1 MKRWQGSLGRESV
14 DTAPTAADFP
24 RRMWDKKDIGPD
36 YRKYLNM
43 WLRAGVDLGCVIL
56 VPAARYQPDIRE
68 YMLSYFGDEIM
79 VLERGEDGAV
89 TKTVIKRKDIF
100 CFCSTEDLLRGC
112 ISIYWGTRYEIHR
125 TALPYNRVRR
135 ELFLP
140 VVNWLADCPADFY
153 SPKAPGADAV
163 PRRLKEEQPSLY
175 HYGKDVYR
183 FGNRGRRWEWWGLG
197 APGAFGKKRQMRSAC
212 LSCELEKG
220 QVFILQ
226 TGSQV
231 DIWYLKR
238 GDAQASVEEQGR
250 EKKIVVTVKSE
261 PVMTR
266 SFRAR

>member
-1 MKRWQGSLGRESV
+1 MKRRQGSLGRESV

-135 ELFLP
+135 KLFLP
-140 VVNWLADCPADFY
+140 VSTGWRTARRIFTAPKHRAQMRCRGGLRRNSPPSIIMGRMFTGSETVDADGNGGDW
-153 SPKAPGADAV
+153 APPG
-163 PRRLKEEQPSLY
+163 LS
-175 HYGKDVYR
+175 GK
-183 FGNRGRRWEWWGLG
+183 RGR
-197 APGAFGKKRQMRSAC
+197 
-212 LSCELEKG
+212 
-220 QVFILQ
+220 
-226 TGSQV
+226 
-231 DIWYLKR
+231 
-238 GDAQASVEEQGR
+238 
-250 EKKIVVTVKSE
+250 
-261 PVMTR
+261 
-266 SFRAR
+266 